1 MIGNW
6 LTWFISLITGFT
18 NFFFSFQIIGNITLG
33 SMMLYFGLIGL
44 AVVFINNFFW
54 GKANGH

>member
-6 LTWFISLITGFT
+6 LSWFITIVTGFT

-44 AVVFINNFFW
+44 AVIFINNFFW
-54 GKANGH
+54 GQANK

>member
-6 LTWFISLITGFT
+6 LSWFITLITGFT
-18 NFFFSFQIIGNITLG
+18 NFFFSFQIIGNITFG